1 MTEDV
6 LASAIQK
13 EAQAKEFYSRVSE
26 KITAKDAKKVIAK
39 LASDEAGHVSVLS
52 RRYNKLFNKDFTP
65 VSGGLSDKHKIAEAQ
80 VYDMDTALQIVSL
93 GIGMEDES
101 ILFYADQYEKT
112 ADPEE
117 RKMLK
122 KLAQFEK
129 GHKKKLQ
136 HQYERLKKGHTW
148 IART

>member
-1 MTEDV
+1 MTEEI
-6 LASAIQK
+6 LAQAIQK
-13 EAQAKEFYSRVSE
+13 ENEAKEFYTQVSAKIIAKNAKKAIE
-26 KITAKDAKKVIAK
+26 KLAKD
-39 LASDEAGHVSVLS
+39 EAAHVSILS
-52 RRYNKLFNKDFTP
+52 RRYNRLFNKDFTP
-65 VSGGLSDKHKIAEAQ
+65 AFEGFSDKHKIAEAQ
-80 VYDMDTALQIVSL
+80 VYDMNTSLQIVSL

-122 KLAQFEK
+122 RLAQFER

-136 HQYERLKKGHTW
+136 HQHARLKKGYSW
-148 IART
+148 NARG